1 MHHVLVAV
9 DGSDWAQAAARY
21 ALDFARATQREVLAL
36 GVLPPDI
43 ASRMQEAPATLA
55 FSNRIPEGEALG
67 KRAVRE
73 WFDRAEELCQ
83 EAGVCFT
90 RSADVGEPGER
101 VAWAALTCHLCAF
114 GARGTRASRSAV
126 NASGLGKVAYYLVRN
141 CLKPML
147 IAPVEYKPIR
157 RVLLGWDDHP
167 QCAHAAEM
175 LLPVAQA
182 LGWEIIVLSGT
193 QVASPMAQRC
203 ARIAEAFAEQGVSAQ
218 SFVTE
223 GNAPAVIFEG
233 LSRFQPDL
241 LVIGGH
247 RRTARGLLSE
257 GSWLQIV
264 QQVTIP
270 TLLYR

>member
-9 DGSDWAQAAARY
+9 DGSDWAQTAARY
-21 ALDFARATQREVLAL
+21 ALDLARAAQREILAL
-36 GVLPPDI
+36 GVIPPDI
-43 ASRMQEAPATLA
+43 AGGMGEPPATLA
-55 FSNRIPEGEALG
+55 FSNRVPEGEALG

-73 WFDRAEELCQ
+73 WFDRIEEPCQAAE
-83 EAGVCFT
+83 VCFA
-90 RSADVGEPGER
+90 RSVEVGEPGER
-101 VAWAALTCHLCAF
+101 VAWAALTSHLCVF
-114 GARGTRASRSAV
+114 GARGSRASLAGGT
-126 NASGLGKVAYYLVRN
+126 APGLGKTAYYLVRN

-147 IAPVEYKPIR
+147 IAPAEHRPIR

-167 QCAHAAEM
+167 QGAHAAEM
-175 LLPVAQA
+175 ILPLAQA
-182 LGWEIIVLSGT
+182 LGWEIIVLTGAQS
-193 QVASPMAQRC
+193 ASPMAQRG
-203 ARIAEAFAEQGVSAQ
+203 ARIAEAFTEQGVPAQ

-223 GNAPAVIFEG
+223 GNAPGVILEG

-270 TLLYR
+270 ILLYR

>member
-1 MHHVLVAV
+1 MI
-9 DGSDWAQAAARY
+9 
-21 ALDFARATQREVLAL
+21 
-36 GVLPPDI
+36 PPDI
-43 ASRMQEAPATLA
+43 AGRLGESPATLA
-55 FSNRIPEGEALG
+55 FSSRIPEGEALA

-73 WFDRAEELCQ
+73 WFDRIEESCQAAE
-83 EAGVCFT
+83 VCFA
-90 RSADVGEPGER
+90 RSVEVGEPGER
-101 VAWAALTCHLCAF
+101 VAWAALTSHLCVF
-114 GARGTRASRSAV
+114 GARGSRASVPGVA
-126 NASGLGKVAYYLVRN
+126 ASGLGEVAYYLVRN

-147 IAPVEYKPIR
+147 IAPAEYRPIR

-167 QCAHAAEM
+167 QAAHAAEM
-175 LLPVAQA
+175 ILPIAQA
-182 LGWEIIVLSGT
+182 LGWEVIVLSGAPN
-193 QVASPMAQRC
+193 ASLMAQRC
-203 ARIAEAFAEQGVSAQ
+203 ARIAEAFTEQGVPAQ

-223 GNAPAVIFEG
+223 GNAPVVIFEG
-233 LSRFQPDL
+233 LSRFQPNL